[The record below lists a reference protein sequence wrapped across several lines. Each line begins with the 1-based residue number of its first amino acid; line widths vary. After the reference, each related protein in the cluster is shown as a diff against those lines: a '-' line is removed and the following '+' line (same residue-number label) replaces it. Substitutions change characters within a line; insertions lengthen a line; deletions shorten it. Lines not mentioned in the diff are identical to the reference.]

1 MNENGAVESEQI
13 DWDHVFDLNFDFF
26 DETAAEELYF
36 NPAPDSRPLLVEQ
49 FPLNDNSNQVEL
61 FNADEFLSEVLLDS
75 PAESGSDQAGEVI
88 DVPKAKDLE
97 GHEEDEADVPPAENN
112 VVHVV
117 NDDDPIVKKRKRQM
131 RNRDAAVQSR
141 ERKKM
146 YVRDLEM
153 KSKYYEAE
161 CKRLGMLLQCC
172 LADNQALRLS
182 LHNNKAFDAS
192 RTRQESAVLSLES
205 LLLGSLLWFL
215 GIICLLILPG
225 QLKSNLEAVLVGNVD
240 SKEQGNASPRKMGIE
255 VFSVPEFQSFMMGK
269 RCKASRSRI
278 KQALVAFA

>member
-1 MNENGAVESEQI
+1 MIENGAVENEQI

-26 DETAAEELYF
+26 DETAAEELYLT
-36 NPAPDSRPLLVEQ
+36 PSPD
-49 FPLNDNSNQVEL
+49 SNQVEL

-75 PAESGSDQAGEVI
+75 PAVSGSDQVGEVI

-97 GHEEDEADVPPAENN
+97 GHEVEEADVPQAENN
-112 VVHVV
+112 IVHVA

-161 CKRLGMLLQCC
+161 CKRLEM
-172 LADNQALRLS
+172 
-182 LHNNKAFDAS
+182 
-192 RTRQESAVLSLES
+192 TRQESAVLLES

-215 GIICLLILPG
+215 GIIRLLILPG

-240 SKEQGNASPRKMGIE
+240 MQRAGKCLSKKEGH
-255 VFSVPEFQSFMMGK
+255 
-269 RCKASRSRI
+269 
-278 KQALVAFA
+278 